1 MRKITAETD
10 RIELVVFSADSK
22 QIVAAGTNS
31 IIAVFDADSGQLLHS
46 LIGHGGGVKTLAFS
60 PDNHRFAS
68 GGEDKT
74 ISVWSAN

>member
-1 MRKITAETD
+1 MLTPQPVGVMLPLIR
-10 RIELVVFSADSK
+10 L
-22 QIVAAGTNS
+22 S

-46 LIGHGGGVKTLAFS
+46 LIDHGGGVKTLAFS